1 MALSTWLQIINLK
14 IETKRTAVQ
23 GTLSSSEM
31 HAIHTE
37 VTFSIYRRSP
47 SEHLQKIGRLCVT
60 ISNVSIGLIKP
71 IICKQVDAL
80 QKKKKKEKKEFFCFV
95 LF

>member
-37 VTFSIYRRSP
+37 MTLSIYRHSA
-47 SEHLQKIGRLCVT
+47 SEDRKTVCDNPQRQHWPHKAHHLQT
-60 ISNVSIGLIKP
+60 S
-71 IICKQVDAL
+71 
-80 QKKKKKEKKEFFCFV
+80 
-95 LF
+95 